1 MVPVGK
7 TQLRVGVIGAGAI
20 AESVHLPSLS
30 EAPGADVV
38 AVCDLVE
45 QRATEQA
52 SRFSIPRTYTLY
64 REMLAKEDLDA
75 AFVLVEPSNLFHVVM
90 GCLEAGIHTF
100 MEKPPGITSY
110 QAASLLRASQAA
122 GRILQVGFNRRH
134 IPLVRKVVD
143 TMRNATTI
151 NQVEGRFMKCGT
163 AAFDKGGVS
172 AFQSD
177 TIHAVD
183 LVRWIAGGT
192 PVSAATVCSRV
203 DDVVPNSWNSVVR
216 FDNGVTGI
224 IKANYQTGG
233 RTHTFEIHGAGAS
246 AFINLGFGPE
256 ACEAQ
261 ILATEGKGGY
271 SLAATGAGSTG
282 LQVMDGIALA
292 GSDKFYRYYGFYQE
306 DLHFLDCVRRG
317 TEPETGIADAVK
329 TFEFVDLLASSLI

>member
-1 MVPVGK
+1 MSEDTP
-7 TQLRVGVIGAGAI
+7 LRIGVIGVGGI
-20 AESVHLPSLS
+20 ARSVHLPSLNDI
-30 EAPGADVV
+30 PGAEVV
-38 AVCDLVE
+38 ALCDLVE
-45 QRATEQA
+45 QRAIDQA
-52 SRFSIPRTYTLY
+52 SRYSIPRTYTLY
-64 REMLAKEDLDA
+64 REMLRREELDA
-75 AFVLVEPSNLFHVVM
+75 VFVLVEPGNLFHVVM
-90 GCLEAGIHTF
+90 GCLESGIHTF

-143 TMRNATTI
+143 IMRNATMI

-163 AAFDKGGVS
+163 AAFDKGSVS

-183 LVRWIAGGT
+183 LVRWIADGT

-233 RTHTFEIHGAGAS
+233 RTHTFEVHGAGAS
-246 AFINLGFGPE
+246 AFINLGFGTD

-271 SLAATGAGSTG
+271 SLAATGTGRTG
-282 LQVMDGIALA
+282 LQVIDGKALA
-292 GSDKFYRYYGFYQE
+292 GSDQFYRYYGFYQE
-306 DLHFLDCVRRG
+306 DLHFLECVRQG
-317 TEPETGIADAVK
+317 AEPETSIADAVK
-329 TFEFVDLLASSLI
+329 TFELVDLLASSLI

>member
-1 MVPVGK
+1 MSEDTP
-7 TQLRVGVIGAGAI
+7 LRIGVIGVGGI
-20 AESVHLPSLS
+20 ARSVHLPSLNDI
-30 EAPGADVV
+30 PGAEVV
-38 AVCDLVE
+38 ALCDLVE
-45 QRATEQA
+45 QRAIDQA
-52 SRFSIPRTYTLY
+52 SRYSIPRTYTLY
-64 REMLAKEDLDA
+64 REMLRREELDA
-75 AFVLVEPSNLFHVVM
+75 VFVLVEPGNLFHVVM

-143 TMRNATTI
+143 IMRNATMI

-163 AAFDKGGVS
+163 AAFDKGSVS

-183 LVRWIAGGT
+183 LVRWIADGT

-216 FDNGVTGI
+216 FDNGVTGV

-233 RTHTFEIHGAGAS
+233 RTHTFEVHGAGAS
-246 AFINLGFGPE
+246 AFINLGFGTD

-261 ILATEGKGGY
+261 ILSTEGKGGY
-271 SLAATGAGSTG
+271 SLAATGTGRTG
-282 LQVMDGIALA
+282 LQMIDGKALA
-292 GSDKFYRYYGFYQE
+292 GSDQFYRYYGFYQE
-306 DLHFLDCVRRG
+306 DLHFLECVRQG
-317 TEPETGIADAVK
+317 VEPETSIADAVK
-329 TFEFVDLLASSLI
+329 TFELVDLLASSLI

>member
-1 MVPVGK
+1 MSEDTP
-7 TQLRVGVIGAGAI
+7 LRIGVIGVGGI
-20 AESVHLPSLS
+20 ARSVHLPSLNDI
-30 EAPGADVV
+30 PGAEVV
-38 AVCDLVE
+38 ALCDLVE
-45 QRATEQA
+45 QRAIDQA
-52 SRFSIPRTYTLY
+52 SRYSIPRTYTLY
-64 REMLAKEDLDA
+64 REMLRREELDA
-75 AFVLVEPSNLFHVVM
+75 VFVLVEPGNLFHVVM

-246 AFINLGFGPE
+246 AFINLGFGAE

-271 SLAATGAGSTG
+271 SLAATGVGSTG
-282 LQVMDGIALA
+282 LQVMDGKALA

-306 DLHFLDCVRRG
+306 DLHFLECVRRG

-329 TFEFVDLLASSLI
+329 TFDFVDLLASSSI

>member
-1 MVPVGK
+1 MFPVGK

-20 AESVHLPSLS
+20 AESVHLPSLN

-45 QRATEQA
+45 QRATAQA

-64 REMLAKEDLDA
+64 RKMLAKENLDA

-192 PVSAATVCSRV
+192 PVSAATVCGRV

-271 SLAATGAGSTG
+271 SLAATGAGTTG